1 MDKLT
6 QIRARVMEHKSELNR
21 LLNLP
26 EEDRKSKFVKIET
39 LHVIKAIQKLSGRY
53 VKSGG
58 NPSDLEEVVKTKVKP
73 EDIKVID
80 VVEVTTAQK
89 RKRGSKKK

>member
-1 MDKLT
+1 MDKLE
-6 QIRARVMEHKSELNR
+6 QIKARVMEHKSELNR

-58 NPSDLEEVVKTKVKP
+58 NPLDLEEKEKFKQS
-73 EDIKVID
+73 EDIKVVD
-80 VVEVTTAQK
+80 VVEVVTAQK